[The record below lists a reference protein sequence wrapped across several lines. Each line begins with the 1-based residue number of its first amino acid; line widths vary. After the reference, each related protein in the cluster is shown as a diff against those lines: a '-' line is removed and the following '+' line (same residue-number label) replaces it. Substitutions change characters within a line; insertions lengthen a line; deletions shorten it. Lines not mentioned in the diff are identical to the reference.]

1 LRPDAADR
9 NTHQKYLEALSD
21 HDPAGRPWAGTAAR
35 EPVMAKMIFVNL
47 PVADLARA
55 TAFYEAVGAVKNP
68 QFCDPTASC
77 MVFSDTI
84 YAMLMTHEKYG
95 QFTSKKI
102 ADAKTTS
109 QVLLCLSADS
119 RGEVD
124 DVIDKAE
131 AAGGIADPSPKD
143 EYDFMYGRSFEDP
156 DGHLWGVNWMD
167 LEAFNAQVVTE
178 NA

>member
-1 LRPDAADR
+1 
-9 NTHQKYLEALSD
+9 
-21 HDPAGRPWAGTAAR
+21 
-35 EPVMAKMIFVNL
+35 MAKMIFVNL
-47 PVADLARA
+47 PVADVARA
-55 TAFYEAVGAVKNP
+55 TAFYEAIGAVKNP
-68 QFCDPTASC
+68 QFCDHTASC

-84 YAMLMTHEKYG
+84 HVMLMTHEKYS

-102 ADAKTTS
+102 ADARTTS

-124 DVIDKAE
+124 DIVNKATSV
-131 AAGGIADPSPKD
+131 GGIPDPSPVD
-143 EYDFMYGRSFEDP
+143 EYGWMYGRSFEDP

-167 LEAFNAQVVTE
+167 LEAFNAQLATE